1 MQIGQRVELVG
12 KTRQKEIDLIINGTD
27 YKVLGIQLGK
37 AFDDKDGPWL
47 LLRELTTGHLKWVHE
62 TEDKHYKIVISRR

>member
-1 MQIGQRVELVG
+1 VQIGQRVELIG
-12 KTRQKEIDLIINGTD
+12 KTKQKEIDLVINGKY

-47 LLRELTTGHLKWVHE
+47 LLRGINPAHLKWVHE
-62 TEDKHYKIVISRR
+62 TDDKNYIIKELQ